1 MEQLPAGAFVPPLKV
16 RTQGTDR
23 ILAAGPSY
31 TIGRGL
37 DCDVVI
43 NDVRVSRRHAV
54 LRLEGERWV
63 LADCGS
69 TNGLFA
75 GDQRVDR
82 IEIIGT
88 CLVRIGHP
96 VDGLPLSCAVSEIGP
111 RPRPMTASYQVSS
124 WPAARESGRPQRVDE
139 ADGDQGASYGDLVVP
154 ALYCAPRSTRAAMTC
169 SGC

>member
-1 MEQLPAGAFVPPLKV
+1 MEQLPAEVFVPPLEV

-23 ILAAGPSY
+23 ILEAGPSY

-43 NDVRVSRRHAV
+43 NDARVSRRHAV
-54 LRLEGERWV
+54 LRLEGDRWV

-82 IEIIGT
+82 IEIQGT
-88 CLVRIGHP
+88 CLVRLGNP
-96 VDGLPLSCAVSEIGP
+96 VEGLPC
-111 RPRPMTASYQVSS
+111 
-124 WPAARESGRPQRVDE
+124 AARSARSPGPETAHHGGFVSGGQP
-139 ADGDQGASYGDLVVP
+139 
-154 ALYCAPRSTRAAMTC
+154 TC
-169 SGC
+169 CSRKWPTPTNGRG